1 MWWAEGRIG
10 ESDFVNGIQYLIKQ
24 RIMQI
29 PPTEISE
36 SADESKN
43 KSVTEHGYIEVNG
56 REFSVSRY
64 DPATVIISGN
74 VEDYSSGGIFVEC
87 DFQRPDEFYD
97 ELVRFP
103 IVNED
108 DGFRH
113 TMAFTSDFKLGEYNL
128 DCEYKN
134 KDIGSVSFSLV
145 QSSEQKPV
153 VKTPIEDTIPA
164 WIKNNAEWWSQG
176 LITDNDFVKG
186 IQYLVEQGIIEV

>member
-1 MWWAEGRIG
+1 
-10 ESDFVNGIQYLIKQ
+10 
-24 RIMQI
+24 MQI
-29 PPTEISE
+29 PPTEILE

-43 KSVTEHGYIEVNG
+43 KSVTEHGYVEVDG

-87 DFQRPDEFYD
+87 DFTKPDEFYD

-128 DCEYKN
+128 DCEYRN

-164 WIKNNAEWWSQG
+164 WIKNNADWWSQG
-176 LITDNDFVKG
+176 LITDDDFVKG
-186 IQYLVEQGIIEV
+186 IQYLVEQGIMEV